1 MKIRSITL
9 KNFRQFY
16 GEHHLELSVKEDKNI
31 TVIHGENGGGKTSIL
46 NAFKWV
52 LYEDTDLDTG
62 DKKLLNTRAFTEC
75 DEGEEVEL
83 SVVLKFEH
91 EEKEYEAIRT
101 QTFRK
106 AGDEQQKIGSAE
118 LSLSYLDVIDGYQ
131 NDRGNPEVSVKR
143 ILPKNLHSYF
153 FFHGENIQNLAS
165 VQGSNNVKDAI
176 KNLMGIEIVERAC
189 KHLDGGVK
197 SALRAEK
204 KKFASGKDAEILE
217 EIEKL
222 EKKINDCKKEN
233 EDHEKNILEANK
245 EIKIIDEKLGDYKQ
259 VEKYRN
265 DRLEKQEH
273 ISNYKED
280 IKIFNEQN
288 HAMINARGFQAFMKG
303 SASIV
308 SEELEARRKKGE
320 LPYKIKRQFI
330 DDLLS
335 NNKCICGSDLSDG
348 TDYHKHISDFAEK
361 VETADLEEGFMITT
375 SALNNFSEEA
385 EKLKE
390 DLTNNVKAINEK
402 KRKIKKLEEE
412 LDQISE
418 KIDSAGVEE
427 VSKLEAR
434 RKELTDIDKSCDRK
448 IYNNN
453 EQIKSWSEK
462 VKELDKQYKE
472 EASKSESARLVEK
485 QIELAEAAKDGLS
498 NIISS
503 LSNDIRKNL
512 SEKVKH
518 TVDQI
523 LRNEYMAEIDEN
535 YSLKFYQHTPRGK
548 SEVPELSSGQKAA
561 SALSFIASVINIAK
575 QRFNSSGKH
584 DYFTGGLYP
593 LVMDTPFGNADED
606 HSVKIARYIPELSD
620 QVIILVSNKN
630 WSEEVDDICR
640 SKIGKEYSLIHY
652 TPNPKENV
660 DSNYERESAT
670 GYEYSEFEEGYYGRQ
685 GQTAIAV

>member
-16 GEHHLELSVKEDKNI
+16 GEHHLELSVKENENI

-62 DKKLLNTRAFTEC
+62 DKKLLNTRTFVEASETE
-75 DEGEEVEL
+75 EMEL
-83 SVVLKFEH
+83 SVTLKFEH
-91 EEKEYEAIRT
+91 DEKEYEAVRT

-106 AGDEQQKIGSAE
+106 IDGEQQKIGSAE

-131 NDRGNPEVSVKR
+131 NDRGNPEVSIKR
-143 ILPKNLHSYF
+143 ILPKNLHNYF

-165 VQGSNNVKDAI
+165 VQGSSSVKDAI
-176 KNLMGIEIVERAC
+176 KNLMGIEIIERAC

-197 SALRAEK
+197 SSLRSEK
-204 KKFASGKDAEILE
+204 KKYASGKDAEILD

-222 EKKINDCKKEN
+222 EAKIAGCKGENDEHQKTIN
-233 EDHEKNILEANK
+233 EAIK
-245 EIKIIDEKLGDYKQ
+245 EIKIIDEKLGDFKQ

-273 ISNYKED
+273 INNYRED
-280 IKIFNEQN
+280 IKSFGKQN
-288 HAMINARGFQAFMKG
+288 REMLNARGFQAFLKG
-303 SASIV
+303 AALTV
-308 SEELEARRKKGE
+308 SEELETRRKKGE

-330 DDLLS
+330 DDLLDS
-335 NNKCICGSDLSDG
+335 DRCICGSDLSEG
-348 TDYHKHISDFAEK
+348 TEYRKNICEFADK
-361 VETADLEEGFMITT
+361 VGTADLEEGFMVTT

-390 DLTNNVKAINEK
+390 DLTNNVKAISEK

-427 VSKLEAR
+427 VSNLEAR
-434 RKELTDIDKSCDRK
+434 RKELSDIEKACDRK

-453 EQIKSWSEK
+453 EQIKILTEK
-462 VKELDKQYKE
+462 TKELDKQYKE
-472 EASKSESARLVEK
+472 EASKSESARFVEQK
-485 QIELAEAAKDGLS
+485 IELSEAAKEGLS
-498 NIISS
+498 SIISS
-503 LSNDIRKNL
+503 LSNDIRKTL
-512 SEKVKH
+512 SERVKD
-518 TVDQI
+518 TVDKI

-535 YSLKFYQHTPRGK
+535 YALKFYQHTPRGK

-606 HSVKIARYIPELSD
+606 HSVKIARFIPELAD

-630 WSEEVDDICR
+630 WDEEVDEICR

-652 TPNPKENV
+652 TPNPKDNV
-660 DSNYERESAT
+660 DANYERQSKT

-685 GQTAIAV
+685 GQTAVAV

>member
-16 GEHHLELSVKEDKNI
+16 GEHHLDFSVKENKNI

-62 DKKLLNTRAFTEC
+62 DKKLLSTRAFTEC
-75 DEGEEVEL
+75 DEGNEIEL

-91 EEKEYEAIRT
+91 EEKEYEATRT

-106 AGDEQQKIGSAE
+106 SNGDQQKIGSAV
-118 LSLSYLDVIDGYQ
+118 LSLSYLDVVDGYQ
-131 NDRGNPEVSVKR
+131 SDRGNPEISVKR

-153 FFHGENIQNLAS
+153 FFHGENIQSLAS
-165 VQGSNNVKDAI
+165 VQGSSNVKDAI

-189 KHLDGGVK
+189 DHLGGGIRN
-197 SALRAEK
+197 ALKAEK
-204 KKFASGKDAEILE
+204 KKYASGKDAAILSEIDA
-217 EIEKL
+217 L
-222 EKKINDCKKEN
+222 EKKVTDCLKEN
-233 EDHEKNILEANK
+233 EDHDKTILEANK

-265 DRLEKQEH
+265 DRQEKQEH
-273 ISNYKED
+273 ISNYKDD
-280 IKIFNEQN
+280 IKTFNEQN
-288 HAMINARGFQAFMKG
+288 RAMINARGFQAFTKD

-308 SEELEARRKKGE
+308 SEDLEDRRKKGE

-335 NNKCICGSDLSDG
+335 NNKCICGSDLSEG

-361 VETADLEEGFMITT
+361 VGTADLEEGFMVTT

-412 LDQISE
+412 LEQISE
-418 KIDSAGVEE
+418 KIKTAGDEE
-427 VSKLEAR
+427 VGKLEAKRENLINIEKSRDYDR
-434 RKELTDIDKSCDRK
+434 RKNSDLIEDWKKEI
-448 IYNNN
+448 
-453 EQIKSWSEK
+453 
-462 VKELDKQYKE
+462 KELEKQYKE
-472 EASKSESARLVEK
+472 EASKSEAASMVED
-485 QIELAEAAKDGLS
+485 QIELAEAAKEGLS
-498 NIISS
+498 HIISS
-503 LSNDIRKNL
+503 LSNDIRKSL

-660 DSNYERESAT
+660 DSNYERESTT

-685 GQTAIAV
+685 GQTAVAV